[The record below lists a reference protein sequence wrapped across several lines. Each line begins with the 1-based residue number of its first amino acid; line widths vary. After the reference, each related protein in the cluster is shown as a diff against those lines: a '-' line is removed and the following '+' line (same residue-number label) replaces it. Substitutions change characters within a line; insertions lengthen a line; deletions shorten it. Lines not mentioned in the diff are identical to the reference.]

1 MSAEWISPAVKPNA
15 NTQERSYLHQDGVRT
30 VSERRVI
37 NNEPS
42 GEDGKVESREDDLCV
57 LLTSVSSPS
66 SS

>member
-42 GEDGKVESREDDLCV
+42 GEDGKV
-57 LLTSVSSPS
+57 
-66 SS
+66 